1 MTWLV
6 TGAAGQLGL
15 AIQKNLSSRD
25 IPFIPLNSHE
35 LDITNHDATK
45 GVFERISPTV
55 VVNCAAWT
63 DVDGAETN
71 IEKAHSIN
79 ALGPKY
85 LALAARNAEAKLVHI
100 STDYVFSG
108 QRNEPW
114 LEDGNPNPTTIYGKS
129 KLFGENSVLDLY
141 AEASYIVRTA
151 WLYSAGRKNFART
164 MSNLA
169 MLGDDEVRVVEDQIG
184 QPTSANDLAK
194 HIVDLVLS
202 ESTFDVYHGTNSGAT
217 SWFGFAQE
225 IFRLLGADVSRV
237 IPIRSDQ
244 LVRAAS
250 RPPYSVLGH
259 GNWIKNGLP
268 EMRDWKSALIDE
280 IPLIIEFTERE
291 MKLCE

>member
-1 MTWLV
+1 MTWLI

-15 AIQKNLSSRD
+15 AIQKNLSSRE
-25 IPFIPLNSHE
+25 IPFIPFNSHE
-35 LDITNHDATK
+35 LNITNHNAIKD
-45 GVFERISPTV
+45 VFERISPTV

-71 IEKAHSIN
+71 IEKALNIN
-79 ALGPKY
+79 ALGPQY
-85 LALAARNAEAKLVHI
+85 LALTARDVGAKLVHI

-108 QRNEPW
+108 ERNEPW
-114 LEDGNPNPTTIYGKS
+114 PEDGNPNPTTIYGKS
-129 KLFGENSVLDLY
+129 KLFGENSILDLY
-141 AEASYIVRTA
+141 PEASYIVRTA

-169 MLGDDEVRVVEDQIG
+169 MLGDGEVKVVEDQIG

-202 ESTFDVYHGTNSGAT
+202 ESIFDIYHGTNSGAT

-237 IPIRSDQ
+237 ISTTSDQ
-244 LVRAAS
+244 LVRAAI
-250 RPPYSVLGH
+250 RPRYSVLGH
-259 GNWIKNGLP
+259 DNWIKNGLP
-268 EMRDWKSALIDE
+268 EMRDWQSALIEE
-280 IPLIIEFTERE
+280 IPLIIELTEQE
-291 MKLCE
+291 MKL